1 MMYHKDIL
9 YLLFVQISAIFV
21 IEDCVGQYII
31 KCFSVKTMQNGC
43 LESKRCMLLTVSTRK
58 NKNPCIHRSFRRS
71 FINVKSLL

>member
-1 MMYHKDIL
+1 MYHKDIL

-43 LESKRCMLLTVSTRK
+43 LESKRCMLPGKTKTHAFTAVLDAV
-58 NKNPCIHRSFRRS
+58 
-71 FINVKSLL
+71 L